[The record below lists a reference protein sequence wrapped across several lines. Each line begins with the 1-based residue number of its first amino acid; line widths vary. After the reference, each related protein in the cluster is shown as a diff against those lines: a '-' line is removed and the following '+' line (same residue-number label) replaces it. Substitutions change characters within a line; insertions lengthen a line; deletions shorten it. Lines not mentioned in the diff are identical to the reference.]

1 MLTKK
6 LILFRLI
13 LRGYLVPAG
22 RKSILPDNAD
32 LIAIMHL
39 TQSEELILNGEQ
51 GYVLQ
56 KAMEIL
62 AALGDIYDAD
72 RLIPVKSTQ
81 IAGVSYKNIGEAGLE
96 WISSLSGTV
105 KVPSILNPA
114 GLDRVRWRELSISEE
129 FAAKQEEVI
138 RAYESL
144 GILPWCTCTPY
155 EIRAD
160 LAMPGDHLAW
170 SESSAVAYANSVIG
184 ARTNRE
190 GGPSALAA
198 ALIGK
203 TPNYGYHLDEKRL
216 PSIAIRVE
224 GRLIGADYGAL
235 GYIAGA
241 IVGSGV
247 PIFSLESVP
256 TNDERKALGAAMAA
270 SGAVAL
276 HYIEG
281 MAPLPPTLP
290 RPHPDQDTR
299 DIVERIT
306 IERAE
311 IEEVYRHQ
319 CDPDLIAIGCPHC
332 STVELARLRDLLAG
346 KTVTKEF
353 WIFTSGIIRDR
364 HPDLVAGIESSG
376 AKVIC
381 DTCMVVSPL
390 CERFRCMMV
399 SSGKALAYVPQMCG
413 SDAVLGSIEDCVRS
427 AVAP

>member
-1 MLTKK
+1 
-6 LILFRLI
+6 
-13 LRGYLVPAG
+13 
-22 RKSILPDNAD
+22 
-32 LIAIMHL
+32 MHL
-39 TQSEELILNGEQ
+39 TPSEELILNGEQ

-62 AALGDIYDAD
+62 TALGDIYDAD
-72 RLIPVKSTQ
+72 RLIPVTSTQ

-96 WISSLSGTV
+96 WISGLSGTV

-155 EIRAD
+155 EIQAD
-160 LAMPGDHLAW
+160 LALPGDHLAW

-203 TPNYGYHLDEKRL
+203 TPNYGYHLDRNRL
-216 PSIAIRVE
+216 PTIAIRVE
-224 GRLIGADYGAL
+224 GRLIGSDYGAL

-241 IVGSGV
+241 IAGSGV

-256 TNDERKALGAAMAA
+256 SNDERKSLGAAMAA

-281 MAPLPPTLP
+281 APPLPPTLP
-290 RPHPDQDTR
+290 YPHPHPHPQLQPDQDMQ
-299 DIVERIT
+299 DVDERIT
-306 IERAE
+306 IEHAE
-311 IEEVYRHQ
+311 IEKVYQAHQ

-332 STVELARLRDLLAG
+332 SAVELVRLRDMLAG

-353 WIFTSGIIRDR
+353 WIFTSGILRDR
-364 HPDLVAGIESSG
+364 HPDIVAGIESSG

-381 DTCMVVSPL
+381 DTCMVVSPF
-390 CERFRCMMV
+390 CERFSCIMV
-399 SSGKALAYVPQMCG
+399 TSGKALSYVPQMCG

-427 AVAP
+427 AVTP